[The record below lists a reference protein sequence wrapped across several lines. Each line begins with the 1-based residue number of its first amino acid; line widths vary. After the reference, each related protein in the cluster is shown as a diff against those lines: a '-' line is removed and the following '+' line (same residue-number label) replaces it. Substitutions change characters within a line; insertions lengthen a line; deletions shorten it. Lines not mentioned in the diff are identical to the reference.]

1 LSDIDSLLLKEK
13 TMATNPAFVSGE
25 SCSHVLLSPLRWLCA
40 ACLLFLL
47 AGALPAADA
56 DNAAPWWDSHWRM
69 RVRLTVDVGP
79 YERQDKPVERFL
91 NFKTLLAGVGRGGET
106 CLPESLRVLETDA
119 NRVVIDEAV
128 PFQFDPLTPDSG
140 TLVLLLTGTTLEQG
154 KRYYDLYFD
163 TAGSFAPAV
172 VEPLL
177 EVADDVPDEEQ
188 LCYRIATA
196 DATYYFQKDAGGFS
210 SLLDRDGND
219 WISFH
224 PFGGSDG
231 IYRGIP
237 NLVYP
242 DNIYHPGHR
251 NCVSTLEYAGPLR
264 ATIRSVSKDGLWE
277 CRWGIYPHHAR
288 LTVLRSAPKAYWFLY
303 EGTPGGA
310 IDYETDFSVRSN
322 GTRLPA
328 GQSWQNQD
336 IPAPEWVY
344 FEDSLLDRYIYLVHE
359 EDDALSDTFWPMEGN
374 MTVFGFGRGPGTNK
388 HMTAIP
394 NHFTIGLADGA
405 QFASASKV
413 IEGSYRPV
421 TVTVGLAEE
430 KPGVEGDW
438 RFDEGEGS
446 VARDLSVYG
455 RHALLR
461 GMVWDPA
468 GQVGSALRFDG
479 LGGHAEVLGYPGVL
493 GTTARTVTLW
503 VNAPIREDMD
513 LISWG
518 ENVPGGSWDLSI
530 MRGGG
535 RGQRAGAVQ
544 VAVTEGSA
552 TGSTQLTDGQWHH
565 LAAVLPPSASP
576 RVQDIQLFVD
586 GQIELVSQIV
596 DSRIDTTAADNVRFG
611 ARAGDSRSPFR
622 GLLDEVR
629 IYSRALRAEEIAE
642 LAGVTE

>member
-1 LSDIDSLLLKEK
+1 
-13 TMATNPAFVSGE
+13 MATNPE
-25 SCSHVLLSPLRWLCA
+25 SVLRESPSLVRWWPAQRPCA

-47 AGALPAADA
+47 AGTLSAANMDDA
-56 DNAAPWWDSHWRM
+56 ARWWDDHWRM
-69 RVRLTVDVGP
+69 RVSLTVGVGS
-79 YERQDKPVERFL
+79 YERQDKPIERFL
-91 NFKTLLAGVGRGGET
+91 NFKTLLAGLGRGGET

-119 NRVVIDEAV
+119 NRVVIDEEV

-140 TLVLLLTGTTLEQG
+140 TLVLLLTGATPVQG

-163 TAGSFAPAV
+163 TAGAFAPAV

-177 EVADDVPDEEQ
+177 EVTDEAPDEEQ
-188 LCYRIATA
+188 LCYRIAA
-196 DATYYFQKDAGGFS
+196 ANATYYFQKDAGGFS

-237 NLVYP
+237 NLVHP

-251 NCVSTLEYAGPLR
+251 NCTSTLDHVGPLR

-277 CRWGIYPHHAR
+277 CLWHIYPYHAR
-288 LTVLRSAPKAYWFLY
+288 LTVLRSASKAYWFLY

-328 GQSWQNQD
+328 SQSWQDQD
-336 IPAPEWVY
+336 ISAPEWVY
-344 FEDSLLDRYIYLVHE
+344 FEDSTLDRYIYLVHE
-359 EDDALSDTFWPMEGN
+359 EDDASNDTFWPMEGN
-374 MTVFGFGRGPGTNK
+374 MTVFGFGRGPGTSK

-394 NHFTIGLADGA
+394 NHFTIGLANGA
-405 QFASASKV
+405 EFASANKV

-438 RFDEGEGS
+438 RFDEGEGP
-446 VARDLSVYG
+446 VAQDLSVYG

-461 GMVWDPA
+461 GMAWDPA
-468 GQVGSALRFDG
+468 GRVGSALQFDG
-479 LGGHAEVLGYPGVL
+479 LGGYVEVPGYRGVL
-493 GTTARTVTLW
+493 GTSARTIALW
-503 VNAPIREDMD
+503 VDVPIREDMD

-518 ENVPGGSWDLSI
+518 QNVPGRSWSLSI

-535 RGQRAGAVQ
+535 RGQRTGAIQ
-544 VAVTEGSA
+544 VSVTEGSL

-565 LAAVLPPSASP
+565 VAAVLPPSASP
-576 RVQDIQLFVD
+576 RAQDIQLYVD
-586 GQIELVSQIV
+586 GRTELASQV
-596 DSRIDTTAADNVRFG
+596 MDCPVHTTAGDNVRFG
-611 ARAGDSRSPFR
+611 ARAGDSRSPFH

-629 IYSRALRAEEIAE
+629 IYSRTLRPEEIAE
-642 LAGVTE
+642 LAGITE